1 MRVPYYN
8 SLLHRGSKIP
18 QGAPRK
24 FGVGVPYSLSLCTY
38 DTAPISC
45 KDKDRTVSRITT
57 ATSLTTVRH
66 GNIKVTMAEALATT
80 AATTAVTGAIT
91 SLVGKPISESV
102 TSIIK
107 KAILADQEIPQL
119 SSQVF
124 NDLNAMKKEFGLGVC
139 TLVSI
144 ANMTGAD
151 MRAVRQQ
158 DFEGHTWKY
167 PPPPSIGPGQ
177 VGVFLHG
184 KMKLSAGGSKGA
196 VVYTAKL
203 PNGKEMYVLLA
214 FDSPFHRVC
223 DRGVYVDAK
232 NEDDWP
238 KLEKE
243 WKVAKK
249 SISQGERSIY
259 ARTFSPKRAE
269 DGEKLGTDRKKLET
283 ESDEGKL
290 EIRATIGQ
298 TYSPICQFIIGYPP
312 ELLEKFKEKEKQQ
325 ERERI
330 EEEREK
336 SKQFKVKT
344 KCKFQLSYKKK

>member
-1 MRVPYYN
+1 
-8 SLLHRGSKIP
+8 
-18 QGAPRK
+18 
-24 FGVGVPYSLSLCTY
+24 
-38 DTAPISC
+38 
-45 KDKDRTVSRITT
+45 
-57 ATSLTTVRH
+57 
-66 GNIKVTMAEALATT
+66 MAELAAT

-184 KMKLSAGGSKGA
+184 KTKLSAGGSKAA

-232 NEDDWP
+232 NEDNWP
-238 KLEKE
+238 QLEKE
-243 WKVAKK
+243 WKKAKK
-249 SISQGERSIY
+249 SISEGERSIY

-269 DGEKLGTDRKKLET
+269 DEETTYYGFISKRAEDGEKLATEREKLET
-283 ESDEGKL
+283 ESDEGKLETESDEEKL

-330 EEEREK
+330 EKEREK
-336 SKQFKVKT
+336 SKQFKLKA
-344 KCKFQLSYKKK
+344 KCKFHLSYKKK

>member
-1 MRVPYYN
+1 
-8 SLLHRGSKIP
+8 
-18 QGAPRK
+18 
-24 FGVGVPYSLSLCTY
+24 
-38 DTAPISC
+38 
-45 KDKDRTVSRITT
+45 
-57 ATSLTTVRH
+57 
-66 GNIKVTMAEALATT
+66 MAEALA
-80 AATTAVTGAIT
+80 ATAVTGAIT
-91 SLVGKPISESV
+91 SLVGNPISENV

-107 KAILADQEIPQL
+107 KAIFADQQIPLL
-119 SSQVF
+119 SSEVF

-184 KMKLSAGGSKGA
+184 KTKLSAGGSKAA

-203 PNGKEMYVLLA
+203 PNGKDMYVLLA

-238 KLEKE
+238 QLEKE
-243 WKVAKK
+243 WKIAKK
-249 SISQGERSIY
+249 STSGGERSIY

-269 DGEKLGTDRKKLET
+269 DIYRGPMYYALVTPKRAEGGEKLGTEREKLET
-283 ESDEGKL
+283 ESDEGKLETESDEEKL

-330 EEEREK
+330 EKEREK
-336 SKQFKVKT
+336 SKQFKVKA
-344 KCKFQLSYKKK
+344 KCKFHLSYKKK

>member
-1 MRVPYYN
+1 
-8 SLLHRGSKIP
+8 
-18 QGAPRK
+18 
-24 FGVGVPYSLSLCTY
+24 
-38 DTAPISC
+38 
-45 KDKDRTVSRITT
+45 
-57 ATSLTTVRH
+57 
-66 GNIKVTMAEALATT
+66 MAEALATT

-184 KMKLSAGGSKGA
+184 KTKLSAGGSKGA

-259 ARTFSPKRAE
+259 ARTFSPKRAEDGETTYYGWPRTFSQRRAE